1 MKTLL
6 TIAVSAA
13 LLTSM
18 GAKAQSR
25 PQPMDQRT
33 ERLVTLMVER
43 DNGNKVYPWSKVQV
57 PVSEVEAKINELLSD
72 PSVISVERS
81 QTIKRPQPPKVNKSA
96 NAMPMMASGA
106 SVWTFNDPGFP
117 DQKIYQN
124 TNGHDMRLLEA
135 AERVDDAN
143 AMRIGVLDSG
153 FSRIQDVTYETG
165 YNFANDAPIGPA
177 FLLEDIAY
185 CSDQEASAES
195 TLFYRHGTVV
205 SAVATASANNY
216 SGIAGVSQN
225 ATVVAGRVMDCSGYG
240 QLDTIA
246 DGILWQIGASVPS
259 APGAPVIEPVDVI
272 NISIS
277 STAPDC
283 PAYLQSAVDAATQK
297 GIPIVVAAGNDSY
310 RADRGIAMCDGV
322 ITVAATTHDGDLA
335 SFTNTGPNVDIAA
348 TGETIR
354 AVTVNDRLT
363 YASGTSFASPIMAA
377 VIANT
382 QKRVGNAS
390 PADIIYALTRS
401 GTPANNNA
409 TGFGLGGGIIDAM
422 ILMDEMGVPRD
433 IVAAVNGL
441 SGERE
446 QYKEAF
452 LHPAAEAFL
461 GGKSVCEMVEID
473 AGSMPNADKTQPVT
487 IFRVPKG
494 IPLLPSNGMVMD
506 QAIGQDRFFTNAI
519 TESEAKLYDFGI
531 AQCDISSSANCSQKT
546 SIRGIDGD
554 SLLRADGCSSSKI
567 SRRKL

>member
-6 TIAVSAA
+6 IMGISAT
-13 LLTSM
+13 LLTSVS
-18 GAKAQSR
+18 AFAQNDVADSFE
-25 PQPMDQRT
+25 PAEQRHEQ
-33 ERLVTLMVER
+33 ERTVTLIVEH
-43 DNGNKVYPWSKVQV
+43 DNASDYPWTKVRVPSSQV
-57 PVSEVEAKINELLSD
+57 DAKTNELLRD
-72 PSVISVERS
+72 PSVISVERAPEIS
-81 QTIKRPQPPKVNKSA
+81 RPKPPTVDARASV
-96 NAMPMMASGA
+96 MPMMASGSA
-106 SVWTFNDPGFP
+106 VPTFNDPGFP
-117 DQKIYQN
+117 DQRIYQN
-124 TNGHDMRLLEA
+124 INGHDMRLLEA

-165 YNFANDAPIGPA
+165 YNFAGDAPIGPA

-185 CSDQEASAES
+185 CSDQEASAGS

-240 QLDTIA
+240 QLDAIA
-246 DGILWQIGASVPS
+246 DGILWQIGAGVPS
-259 APGAPVIEPVDVI
+259 APGAPVIDPVDVI

-277 STAPDC
+277 STAPEC
-283 PAYLQSAVDAATQK
+283 PSYLQSAVDAATQK

-382 QKRVGNAS
+382 QKRVDNAS
-390 PADIIYALTRS
+390 PADIIDALTRS

-446 QYKEAF
+446 QYKQA
-452 LHPAAEAFL
+452 LIHPSAQAFL
-461 GGKSVCEMVEID
+461 GSKNPCDMVEVD
-473 AGSMPNADKTQPVT
+473 ARTMPNADKSQAVSV
-487 IFRVPKG
+487 FRVAKG
-494 IPLLPSNGMVMD
+494 TPLLPQNGNIIDSVS
-506 QAIGQDRFFTNAI
+506 GQERFFTDAI
-519 TESEAKLYDFGI
+519 TTSEASAYDYGV
-531 AQCDISSSANCSQKT
+531 AQCDIATGADCSQKD
-546 SIRGIDGD
+546 SIRGIDSE
-554 SLLRADGCSSSKI
+554 SLIASTDCSI
-567 SRRKL
+567 